1 MTPSNKS
8 RNARQRK
15 KLHVGEFQEFGFEYK
30 ADLTK
35 ELNSDEEAQLIH
47 TFLEELIEPRD
58 LALSGW
64 LTTGFVCNFGT
75 GSATDEDR
83 EALKAWMMARPE
95 FKNVEVGAL
104 KDAWYSPMD
113 TEFAE

>member
-1 MTPSNKS
+1 MTPSKKS

-30 ADLTK
+30 ADLIK
-35 ELNSDEEAQLIH
+35 ELNSDEEAHLIH
-47 TFLEELIEPRD
+47 ALLEEVIEPRD

-64 LTTGFVCNFGT
+64 LNGGFVCRFGS
-75 GSATDEDR
+75 GSATDDDR
-83 EALKAWMMARPE
+83 EALRAWMQSRAE
-95 FKNVEVGAL
+95 FENIQVGAL

>member
-1 MTPSNKS
+1 MTPSKKS

-30 ADLTK
+30 AELTK
-35 ELNSDEEAQLIH
+35 ELNSDEEANLIH
-47 TFLEELIEPRD
+47 ALLEEVIEVRD

-64 LTTGFVCNFGT
+64 LTSGFICKFGP
-75 GSATDEDR
+75 GSTTDADR
-83 EALKAWMMARPE
+83 EALKAWLTARSE
-95 FKNVEVGAL
+95 FKDVQVGAL

-113 TEFAE
+113 TEFAD

>member
-15 KLHVGEFQEFGFEYK
+15 KLHVGEFQEFGFEYQ
-30 ADLTK
+30 AELTQ
-35 ELNSDEEAQLIH
+35 ELSSDQEAQLIH
-47 TFLEELIEPRD
+47 TFLEELIEVRD

-64 LTTGFVCNFGT
+64 LTTGFVCKFGP

-83 EALKAWMMARPE
+83 AALKAWMTARPE
-95 FKNVEVGAL
+95 FKNVQVGAL